1 MAQSGSVIDQAH
13 LTDDGLKEDRGIG
26 DVNTSI

>member
-26 DVNTSI
+26 ATDSLA